1 MRYSF
6 GLSNNKKKG
15 LTRRNPSSNFP
26 KTFGPTEL
34 DRYKNF
40 KKYGADVTKKN
51 HKNEDGK
58 RFEAFGSGGK
68 KSSKKKAKKI
78 LYIFIGVVFFLGCLG
93 LLIVGLYLRNIQKSL
108 PSPDQLVERV
118 SDESTQILD
127 RDGKLLYTVYKDQ
140 NREFVSIDKIPE
152 HTRWALLAAEDI
164 EFYQHKG
171 LDYLGIIKAF
181 IQNVTHRQIVRG
193 ASTITQQLVKNTIL
207 YDVLG
212 EDAYKQ
218 TYTRKIQEILITMQV
233 EQTFTKDQILQ
244 MYMNEVPLG
253 GVNYGF
259 QAAANAYFD
268 KDVSELDLAESAL
281 IAGLIQSPGVYSP
294 LYGTDPEMAEVRRQY
309 VLDQLEKHQSLTGI
323 SQEEIDAA
331 RKEELVYS
339 SKKIDIT
346 APHFVFYVKQL
357 LEQEFGAD
365 RVERGGLRVTTTLDS
380 SLQSIAEEEVVK
392 SVESAKAFNANN
404 AAMVVL
410 NPKNGQILAM
420 VGSVDYWN
428 TTDPR
433 VDGNVNITTSERQMG
448 SSVKPFVYLN
458 AISKGY
464 GPWTETPDIA
474 EISFG
479 TYDPKNWDGS
489 NLGPMTARKAL
500 VQSRNTPA
508 VYTLQLGGIDGYIQ
522 LMQKLGID
530 ISSKASYGLSLGLGS
545 AEMRLLDLTNAYAT
559 LANSGV
565 KHDVTS
571 ILKVVDNKGNVLKE
585 YKEDDGVRVIDEKEA
600 YLVNWMACDMQGFH
614 DRYADPY
621 FYINGKKVCGK
632 TGTTD
637 GPKDLD
643 AFLYN
648 QSLVVGAWN
657 GNNNGEVMPNGW
669 ASTISLGLANSFF
682 KRVINTYSEFSFNRP
697 AGIMTTTVC
706 TDTGAT
712 PAEGVE
718 CNKEPSLYISGKA
731 PQVDNRKTIEVCKS
745 NNLIPSNLEA
755 AKKYDLVTTKVV
767 LSTKLENTLQFDAYK
782 KYMTSLPNSVYL
794 FDTPETGVCPLPLG
808 EDNAP
813 VVEITSPSASS
824 EAKVGSVVEIAGS
837 VRYLE
842 SISEFKV
849 SFGGKNIQATLNN
862 DGSYLIHY
870 TIPENT
876 TTGETEIVVT
886 AKDNKEKVG
895 TSSVKIT
902 VKPAD
907 TQNTTDQTQH
917 TVTP

>member
-6 GLSNNKKKG
+6 GLTNKKKSG
-15 LTRRNPSSNFP
+15 LSRRNSSSSMP
-26 KTFGPTEL
+26 KTFGPTDL

-51 HKNEDGK
+51 HADKGSK
-58 RFEAFGSGGK
+58 RFAVFGAGSK

-78 LYIFIGVVFFLGCLG
+78 LYIFIGLVFFLGCVG
-93 LLIVGLYLRNIQKSL
+93 LIVVGLYLRSIQKSL

-118 SDESTQILD
+118 SDESTQIFD

-140 NREFVSIDKIPE
+140 NREFVPIDRIPE
-152 HTRWALLAAEDI
+152 HTKWALLAAEDI

-181 IQNVTHRQIVRG
+181 IQNFTHGEIVRG

-218 TYTRKIQEILITMQV
+218 TYTRKIQEVLITMQV
-233 EQTFTKDQILQ
+233 EQTFTKDEILQ
-244 MYMNEVPLG
+244 MYMNEIPLG

-281 IAGLIQSPGVYSP
+281 IAGLIQSPGIYSP
-294 LYGTDPEMAEVRRQY
+294 LYGTNPDMAEVRKQY
-309 VLDQLEKHQSLTGI
+309 VLDQLEKHKNLTGI

-339 SKKIDIT
+339 SKKIDIN

-357 LEQEFGAD
+357 LEEEFGAE

-392 SVESAKAFNANN
+392 SVESSKAFNANN

-464 GPWTETPDIA
+464 GPWTETPDIP
-474 EISFG
+474 EITFG

-489 NLGPMTARKAL
+489 NAGLMTARKAL

-530 ISSKASYGLSLGLGS
+530 ISSKANYGLSLGLGS

-585 YKEDDGVRVIDEKEA
+585 YKENDGVRVIDEREA

-657 GNNNGEVMPNGW
+657 GNNNGEIMPNGW

-682 KRVINTYSEFSFNRP
+682 KRVINTYSEFAFNRP
-697 AGIMTTTVC
+697 AGVMTTTVC

-755 AKKYDLVTTKVV
+755 AKKYDLVTKKVV

-782 KYMTSLPNSVYL
+782 KYITSLPDSVYL
-794 FDTPETGVCPLPLG
+794 FETPETGVCPLPLG

-813 VVEITSPSASS
+813 VVEITAPSPSS
-824 EAKVGSVVEIAGS
+824 EAKVGSTVEITGS

-849 SFGGKNIQATLNN
+849 TFGGKNIQASLNA

-870 TIPENT
+870 IIPEGT
-876 TTGETEIVVT
+876 TVGDTEIVVT
-886 AKDNKEKVG
+886 AKDNRGKTS
-895 TSSVKIT
+895 TSSVKIN

-907 TQNTTDQTQH
+907 IPNPTEQEQETT
-917 TVTP
+917 TP